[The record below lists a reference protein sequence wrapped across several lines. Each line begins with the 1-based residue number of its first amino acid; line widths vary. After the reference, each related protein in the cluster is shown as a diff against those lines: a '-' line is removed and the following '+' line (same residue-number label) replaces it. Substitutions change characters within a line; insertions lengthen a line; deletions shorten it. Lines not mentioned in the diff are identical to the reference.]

1 MKRTLFQSVLFVI
14 LICSI
19 QTVRGQIPQTL
30 SYQGVLTDA
39 NGAIV
44 PDGKYTLTFKLFNA
58 AGGGRAMWSEN
69 QEVFIQNGLFT
80 VAIGSVSPLDIPWPN
95 PSGKIQVS

>member
-1 MKRTLFQSVLFVI
+1 MKRTLFLSVLFVV

-44 PDGKYTLTFKLFNA
+44 PDGKYTVRFKLYDA
-58 AGGGRAMWSEN
+58 AEGGRVVWSEA
-69 QEVFIQNGLFT
+69 QT
-80 VAIGSVSPLDIPWPN
+80 PP
-95 PSGKIQVS
+95 

>member
-1 MKRTLFQSVLFVI
+1 MKRTLFLSVLFVA
-14 LICSI
+14 LICSM

-39 NGAIV
+39 NGTLV
-44 PDGKYTLTFKLFNA
+44 PDGKYTLTFKLFDAA
-58 AGGGRAMWSEN
+58 AGGMAIWSEN
-69 QEVFIQNGLFT
+69 QEVFIQNGLFN
-80 VAIGSVSPLDIPWPN
+80 VALGSVSPLDIPWPN